1 MTDDGEAH
9 RFEVIRQLEAE
20 YAQFKTKAAQIKSDI
35 KAQEVKLQG
44 QLLRAKAP
52 HHDPA
57 LCFECKVF
65 HDEAAKM
72 VRQESLEYGID
83 LFQCANGHE
92 RRDSRK

>member
-1 MTDDGEAH
+1 MTNDGETY
-9 RFEVIRQLEAE
+9 RLEVIRQLEAE
-20 YAQFKTKAAQIKSDI
+20 YAQFKAKARQIKADI
-35 KAQEVKLQG
+35 KTQDVKLHG

-65 HDEAAKM
+65 HDETVKM
-72 VRQESLEYGID
+72 VRQSSSEYGVD
-83 LFQCANGHE
+83 LFRCANGHE